1 MFILRDILTPLQ
13 QDFSDT
19 AQGKKRSIWFTYTLL
34 AVVVP
39 FTSSMTSNLLR
50 SLEVLFGIKI
60 PFQRFYAFMGSST
73 LPWAKLWSTLWGMI
87 PDPATEGRIIVAI
100 DDSINPKTGK
110 KIFGCGNFHN
120 HAAKKGESS
129 YPWSQ
134 CILVV
139 GLLKQVKGRWACLPL
154 SFRFYM
160 MQKDIEGSKELNH
173 KKTPNTLFRDK
184 RVTFE
189 TKMKQAATMLEKIY
203 EHFQKPVLAVADSWF
218 GNNGLWSLLEQV
230 KGGEFDLLSRLRS
243 NAVLHDLLS
252 VPVAGA
258 KRGRGRPRKYG
269 ERLGNVEECA
279 TTLRGLSSCHSVYL
293 YGKQRKVEA
302 YSLLVMIKTLRRKV
316 RVVWVWRKTQYVALF
331 TTDLSLS
338 VEQIIEYYGARW
350 KIESGFK
357 ELKQEIGSSKS
368 QTRDAQAVTNH
379 LHFCTMATT
388 LIWIYADQ
396 LQHAPDRK
404 YKIRGRASFAF
415 SDVRRVIADAA
426 LNPDFQ
432 AICPKP
438 TNTAQNSF
446 VRMLL
451 RMVA

>member
-1 MFILRDILTPLQ
+1 M
-13 QDFSDT
+13 
-19 AQGKKRSIWFTYTLL
+19 
-34 AVVVP
+34 
-39 FTSSMTSNLLR
+39 
-50 SLEVLFGIKI
+50 
-60 PFQRFYAFMGSST
+60 
-73 LPWAKLWSTLWGMI
+73 WGMI
-87 PDPATEGRIIVAI
+87 PDPATEGRIMVAI

-134 CILVV
+134 CILAV
-139 GLLKQVKGRWACLPL
+139 GLLKQVKGRWACIPL

-160 MQKDIEGSKELNH
+160 MRKDIEGSKKLNH
-173 KKTPNTLFRDK
+173 KKTINTLFRK
-184 RVTFE
+184 QRVTFE
-189 TKMKQAATMLEKIY
+189 TKMSQTAKMLEEIY
-203 EHFQKPVLAVADSWF
+203 THFKKPVLAVTDSWF

-230 KGGEFDLLSRLRS
+230 EGGEFDLLSRLRS
-243 NAVLHDLLS
+243 NAVLYDLLPA
-252 VPVAGA
+252 PVAGA
-258 KRGRGRPRKYG
+258 KSGRGRPRKYG
-269 ERLGNVEECA
+269 ERLGRVDQCA
-279 TTLRGLSSCHSVYL
+279 VALRDQSTFYSVYL
-293 YGKQRKVEA
+293 YGKQREVEA
-302 YSLLVMIKTLRRKV
+302 YSRLVMVKTLRRKV
-316 RVVWVWRKTQYVALF
+316 RVVWVWRRTQYVPLF

-379 LHFCTMATT
+379 LNFCMMAST
-388 LIWIYADQ
+388 LIWVYADK
-396 LQHAPDRK
+396 LQQAPERK

-415 SDVRRVIADAA
+415 SDVRRIIADAA
-426 LNPDFQ
+426 LDPDFQ

-438 TNTAQNSF
+438 IKAEQNSF
-446 VRMLL
+446 VGMLL